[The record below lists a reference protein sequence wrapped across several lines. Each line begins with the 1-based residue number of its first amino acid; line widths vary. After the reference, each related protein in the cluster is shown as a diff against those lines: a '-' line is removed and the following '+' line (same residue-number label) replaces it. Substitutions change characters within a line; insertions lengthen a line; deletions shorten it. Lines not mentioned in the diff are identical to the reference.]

1 MRLQIQCKSLAIIIR
16 PGDHSVLV
24 HADDN
29 SSGGRYARPLGGSI
43 EFGELAVEALH
54 REMLEELGCGLKGVR
69 QLGIVENRFEL
80 NGKAG
85 HEVIFA
91 FRCDLD
97 EASIY
102 VRDSIPLLDVP
113 GQCATWWRPDEGSRL
128 VPEQLLK
135 VLRDEFAKF

>member
-1 MRLQIQCKSLAIIIR
+1 MRSQIECKSLAIIVR

-24 HADDN
+24 QEGGD
-29 SSGGRYARPLGGSI
+29 SSGGRFARPLGGSI

-54 REMLEELGCGLKGVR
+54 REILEELGCGIKGVR
-69 QLGIVENRFEL
+69 QLAIVENRFEL
-80 NGKAG
+80 NGKAA

-102 VRDSIPLLDVP
+102 VPDSIPILDAP
-113 GQCATWWRPDEGSRL
+113 GQCATWWRPNVGPRL

-135 VLRDEFAKF
+135 VLRDEFAEF

>member
-1 MRLQIQCKSLAIIIR
+1 MRLQIQCKSLAIIVR

-24 HADDN
+24 HEGDN
-29 SSGGRYARPLGGSI
+29 SSSGRFARPLGGSI

-54 REMLEELGCGLKGVR
+54 REMLEELGCGLKEVR
-69 QLGIVENRFEL
+69 LLGIVENRFEL
-80 NGKAG
+80 DGKAA

-97 EASIY
+97 DASIY
-102 VRDSIPLLDVP
+102 VRDSIPILDAP
-113 GQCATWWRPDEGSRL
+113 GQHATWWRPNEGPRL

-135 VLRDEFAKF
+135 ILREEFADF